1 MQSFSLI
8 SLSFHSILAYQ
19 FGEQWQQRIWQRY
32 LAGDLDQWILLVL
45 DAAITVVAPVTSWLL
60 LLLSGGLIRR
70 QRQLLLL
77 DVAGRVATSS
87 VDGGSC
93 IVADGSM
100 AVGSE
105 AVFILFSHISSESS
119 GSSGYGSGTSQ
130 VTWINGSCWCLM
142 LLSLS

>member
-93 IVADGSM
+93 IVADGPMAAGSM
-100 AVGSE
+100 AVGSD
-105 AVFILFSHISSESS
+105 AVVGFIYWDVAEK
-119 GSSGYGSGTSQ
+119 GSGFIVHLRWQ
-130 VTWINGSCWCLM
+130 
-142 LLSLS
+142 